1 MKSMNCEQLGGACKE
16 EFSGLTFQEVAALSQ
31 EHGKKM
37 FASNDPAHMTAMS
50 EMMQLMQSGGMDD
63 WMREKE
69 ELFNSL

>member
-1 MKSMNCEQLGGACKE
+1 
-16 EFSGLTFQEVAALSQ
+16 
-31 EHGKKM
+31 M